1 MPKRLIHFFIL
12 SVLITETGCMT
23 SPKKAP
29 LAAKHETRLEKHGHV
44 RVDNFFWLKNREDKN
59 VISYLEQEN
68 EYTDSVLKPFETTQN
83 LIFNEFKSRVIEDES
98 SVPIERAGYE
108 YSSKFVPGKQYPVYS
123 RKNLK
128 DGQETILIDVNKE
141 AEGQNFYESS
151 GPIMSYDHNLMAY
164 AYDTQGRRLFTIQV
178 KDMRTQ
184 EVLPVKI
191 EKAKPNI
198 AWSKDNRYFFY
209 TKSDLE
215 TLRTFQVY
223 RYDIQTK
230 TSTLVMEEKDD
241 TYEIFIY
248 QNLAKNYIF
257 TISSSTLTTE
267 VRYLDASQPTGEF
280 KTFLK
285 REKEH
290 EYDVIDGGDRFY
302 IRSNWK
308 APNFRLFETPI
319 NKIAK
324 TDWKEV
330 IPHKTDYYLED
341 VIVFKDYIVAS
352 TKFEG
357 LDQLLVKDRT
367 NGTEYFIPFTDKA
380 YTAEP
385 DAQSEYQ
392 SKVFR
397 YVFESMRQPEQT
409 FDFNLATKEKTLKK
423 ERLIPNFTP
432 AKYKTDRIWITA
444 RDGRKVPVSLL
455 MKADH
460 INDGKSPALTYG
472 YGSYGASMTPYF
484 SQTVFSLID
493 RGFVYAIIHVRGGSE
508 LGRYWYEEGRVGN
521 KMNTFNDYIDATD
534 ELIKLKIVDKKSV
547 FAMGGSAGGLLMGA
561 IMNLRPELYKGIV
574 AQVPFV
580 DVVTTML
587 DDSIPLTT
595 GEYDEWGNPNEKK
608 YYDYILKYSPYDNV
622 KKTDYPHVL
631 VTTGLHDSQVQY
643 WEPAKWVAR
652 LREMNTS
659 NSRILL
665 KTDME
670 SGHGGSSGRYQ
681 KLKEKALE
689 FTFILSTNDL

>member
-1 MPKRLIHFFIL
+1 
-12 SVLITETGCMT
+12 MT
-23 SPKKAP
+23 LQKQAP
-29 LAAKHETRLEKHGHV
+29 VASKHETRLEKHGHV
-44 RVDNFFWLKNREDKN
+44 RVDNFFWLRNREDKN
-59 VISYLEQEN
+59 VTHYLEQEN
-68 EYTDSVLKPFETTQN
+68 EYTDSVLKPFEPLQN
-83 LIFNEFKSRVIEDES
+83 LIFDEFKSRVIEDES
-98 SVPIERAGYE
+98 STPVERAGYE
-108 YSSKFVPGKQYPVYS
+108 YSSKFIPGKQYPVYS
-123 RKNLK
+123 RKTLK
-128 DGQETILIDVNKE
+128 DGLETVLIDVNKE
-141 AEGQNFYESS
+141 AEGQSFYESS

-178 KDMRTQ
+178 KDLRTQ
-184 EVLPVKI
+184 DVLPFKI

-198 AWSKDNRYFFY
+198 VWSKDNRYFFY

-215 TLRTFQVY
+215 TLRTYQVY

-230 TSTLVMEEKDD
+230 TSTLVFEENDD
-241 TYEIFIY
+241 TYEVFIY
-248 QNLAKNYIF
+248 QNLAKNFIF
-257 TISSSTLTTE
+257 ILSSSTLTTE
-267 VRYLDASQPTGEF
+267 VKYLDARQPTGEF

-285 REKEH
+285 REKGH

-308 APNFRLFETPI
+308 APNFRLFETSL
-319 NKIAK
+319 NKTAK
-324 TDWKEV
+324 KDWKEI

-341 VIVFKDYIVAS
+341 VIVFKDYLVAS

-357 LDQLLVKDRT
+357 LDQILVKERA
-367 NGTEYFIPFTDKA
+367 NGTEYYIPFTDKA
-380 YTAEP
+380 YTAEA
-385 DAQSEYQ
+385 DAQSEYH
-392 SKVFR
+392 SKIFR

-423 ERLIPNFTP
+423 ERIIPNFTP
-432 AKYKTDRIWITA
+432 SKYKTDRIWITA

-460 INDGKSPALTYG
+460 TNDGKAPALTYG
-472 YGSYGASMTPYF
+472 YGSYGVSMTPYF

-493 RGFVYAIIHVRGGSE
+493 RGFVYAIIHTRGGSE
-508 LGRYWYEEGRVGN
+508 LGRYWYDEGRMAH
-521 KMNTFNDYIDATD
+521 KMNTFHDYIDATD

-561 IMNLRPELYKGIV
+561 VMNIRPELYKGIV

-595 GEYDEWGNPNEKK
+595 GEYDEWGNPNEKQS
-608 YYDYILKYSPYDNV
+608 YENILKYSPYDNV
-622 KKTDYPHVL
+622 KKANYPHVL

-652 LREMNTS
+652 IRELNTS

-665 KTDME
+665 KTNME
-670 SGHGGSSGRYQ
+670 SGHGGSSGRYE
-681 KLKEKALE
+681 KLKEKAVE
-689 FTFILSTNDL
+689 FTFILSTKDL